1 MSLMDMREAVA
12 GQRRPLGELT
22 RAAFL
27 GYLGERRSQWP
38 HTANHHVVTSKQTA
52 NGTGPVSTFFIKRHL
67 TLRGISLER
76 IRIDRCL
83 HEALA
88 TGADALHLVVLFN
101 LHPTTAARYA
111 ACARRI
117 LHDVTDSPA
126 AHEPT

>member
-1 MSLMDMREAVA
+1 MVI
-12 GQRRPLGELT
+12 
-22 RAAFL
+22 
-27 GYLGERRSQWP
+27 
-38 HTANHHVVTSKQTA
+38 SKQTA

-76 IRIDRCL
+76 IRIDRRL

-88 TGADALHLVVLFN
+88 TGADALRLAVPFN

-117 LHDVTDSPA
+117 LSDEIDETLPPA
-126 AHEPT
+126 PR